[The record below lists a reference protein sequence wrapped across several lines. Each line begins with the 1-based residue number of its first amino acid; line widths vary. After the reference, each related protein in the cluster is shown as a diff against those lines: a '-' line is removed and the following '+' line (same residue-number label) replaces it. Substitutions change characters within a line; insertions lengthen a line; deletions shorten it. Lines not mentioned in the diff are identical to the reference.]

1 VPAFDPAE
9 SSAEAGTPLTRGAAS
24 TAFAEVWLNSRGSLL
39 SPGSL
44 PTANMSVT
52 PLTAVDDGR
61 LSVGTIPVLSS
72 PPSCLASTTH
82 TAEPVGAPPA
92 AAAAEE
98 ELVARQLLW
107 EEESDAAAAA
117 TAAEET
123 GEEVAIAIIAERE
136 QGEMAVEEMLAFLD
150 EAAQLVGLPKPSE
163 QIQEQ
168 TRLESRPAQVE
179 DV

>member
-1 VPAFDPAE
+1 
-9 SSAEAGTPLTRGAAS
+9 
-24 TAFAEVWLNSRGSLL
+24 
-39 SPGSL
+39 
-44 PTANMSVT
+44 
-52 PLTAVDDGR
+52 
-61 LSVGTIPVLSS
+61 
-72 PPSCLASTTH
+72 
-82 TAEPVGAPPA
+82 
-92 AAAAEE
+92 
-98 ELVARQLLW
+98 LVARQLLW

-123 GEEVAIAIIAERE
+123 GEEVAIAIIAESE
-136 QGEMAVEEMLAFLD
+136 QGEIAVEEMLAFLD